1 MNYVLSIDIGIRNLS
16 LCIMNALDKTDINT
30 YQIHLWDVFNTL
42 DSDDYKCESLQ
53 KNGKV
58 CGKKCGFKYTK
69 LQNVT
74 HCCKTHFPK
83 DINITKDNMFKKKNI
98 DMYLLQDIAKIV
110 LQKIQNIYD
119 TNILLFDKLNDIIIE
134 LQPSISPRNKF
145 ISHIVYGKL
154 VELLRNQNTK
164 IKFIRA
170 SSKLKAYTGPDIECK
185 LKGAYAKRKWLSV
198 QYCKWFL
205 EHKFLKEQKDKWMPI
220 FLSHTKL
227 DDMSDCFLYCINAIR
242 GLAPKQKFNK
252 GKKCIK

>member
-16 LCIMNALDKTDINT
+16 FCIMNAIDKSDINT
-30 YQIHLWDVFNTL
+30 YKIHLWDVFNTL

-58 CGKKCGFKYTK
+58 CGKKCSFKYSK
-69 LQNVT
+69 LEHVI

-83 DINITKDNMFKKKNI
+83 DITINKNNTFKKKNV

-110 LQKIQNIYD
+110 LQKVQNIYD
-119 TNILLFDKLNDIIIE
+119 NNKELFNLLNDIIIE
-134 LQPSISPRNKF
+134 LQPTVSPRNKF
-145 ISHIVYGKL
+145 ISHIIYGKL
-154 VELLRNQNTK
+154 VELLQNQNTK
-164 IKFIRA
+164 IRFIRA

-185 LKGAYAKRKWLSV
+185 LKGDYAKRKWLSI
-198 QYCKWFL
+198 QYSKWFL
-205 EHKFLKEQKDKWMPI
+205 ENKFSHEQKEKWMPI

-227 DDMSDCFLYCINAIR
+227 DDMSDCLLYCINSIH
-242 GLAPKQKFNK
+242 GLTPKQKFNK